1 MALLVKSVNPTA
13 RRRALGVAVTNVG
26 LHGAETSRAV
36 PVPTLAKAYED
47 RAEDCTRA
55 AEQTDD
61 PVFRKMLLML
71 ALQWKLAAQEEAS
84 KQSTQ
89 RS

>member
-1 MALLVKSVNPTA
+1 M
-13 RRRALGVAVTNVG
+13 TNVG

-89 RS
+89 

>member
-1 MALLVKSVNPTA
+1 VK
-13 RRRALGVAVTNVG
+13 NVG

-61 PVFRKMLLML
+61 PVFRKMQEGIPCLRSWL
-71 ALQWKLAAQEEAS
+71 A
-84 KQSTQ
+84 T
-89 RS
+89 